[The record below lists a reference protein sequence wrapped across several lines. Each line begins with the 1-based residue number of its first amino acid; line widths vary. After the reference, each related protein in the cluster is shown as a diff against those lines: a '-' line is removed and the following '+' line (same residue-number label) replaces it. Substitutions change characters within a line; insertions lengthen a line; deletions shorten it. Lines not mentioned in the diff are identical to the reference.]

1 MSEPT
6 QPLVAQPCTLV
17 IFGGSGDLAK
27 RKLVPAV
34 YNLLLDGVLPPNYAI
49 LATGR
54 KPLSDAEFREI
65 AREGVIK
72 YSRQEIKDSVWAN
85 FEQRLFYVAGT
96 IDDPKA
102 YADLRTRPGSTP

>member
-1 MSEPT
+1 MPESI

-54 KPLSDAEFREI
+54 KPLSDAEFREKRMD
-65 AREGVIK
+65 A
-72 YSRQEIKDSVWAN
+72 AH
-85 FEQRLFYVAGT
+85 
-96 IDDPKA
+96 
-102 YADLRTRPGSTP
+102 LRAVTGALK